1 MTVFFFSGPREKHAQ
16 SMLKA
21 LFHTFLAFPIWE
33 KVITRGNEPVT
44 AAYSPIKVWSE
55 AQLKEK
61 RSQDHFEKKIRSDQ
75 GFFYF

>member
-1 MTVFFFSGPREKHAQ
+1 
-16 SMLKA
+16 MLKA

-33 KVITRGNEPVT
+33 KVITRGNQPVT

-61 RSQDHFEKKIRSDQ
+61 RSQDHFEKKKSALIKV
-75 GFFYF
+75 FLFLNEL